1 MKPSRAA
8 SRSRCSNRGAGRTCP
23 VRLISPIAQVVRGIG
38 RERAALANAA
48 TIARSQ
54 AGSFATPPA
63 IVDTYRSLP
72 SRLIRPC
79 RYSTATSI
87 AMRFVSTPLTARR
100 GVGST
105 EFVTSAC
112 TSIGSERCPS
122 SVNVTQVPSTGVSA
136 SDRNNPEGSATSATP
151 SPLISKQP
159 TSSVGPNRFFTAR
172 SMRRAVWAS
181 PSNWQTTSTRCSSV
195 RGPAI
200 DPSLV
205 TCPTSST
212 GTSRLLA
219 VSIKALATSRTCVEP
234 PEMPS
239 TSWETMVCAEST
251 MASAGR
257 SRSISPSTV
266 ARSVVE
272 ASSRFGVT
280 ASMRAARM
288 RTCAWDSSPDRYST
302 VRSGCRLATAPA
314 VCSSRVDLPMPG
326 SPATSVTDPG
336 TMPPPRTRSN
346 SPNPVGSRWMDS
358 VPTSVIGVAVPSPT

>member
-1 MKPSRAA
+1 
-8 SRSRCSNRGAGRTCP
+8 
-23 VRLISPIAQVVRGIG
+23 
-38 RERAALANAA
+38 
-48 TIARSQ
+48 
-54 AGSFATPPA
+54 
-63 IVDTYRSLP
+63 
-72 SRLIRPC
+72 
-79 RYSTATSI
+79 
-87 AMRFVSTPLTARR
+87 MRFVSTPLTARR

-159 TSSVGPNRFFTAR
+159 TSSVGPKRFFTAR
-172 SMRRAVWAS
+172 SMRNAVWAS

-219 VSIKALATSRTCVEP
+219 VSIRALATSRTCVEP

-346 SPNPVGSRWMDS
+346 SPNPVGRRWTDS